1 MEKYK
6 RLFSIYNIY
15 YISKIEILK
24 CGAEQYNFKTK
35 DFELIYIINHHDKVN
50 AKISG
55 FSLIDFFNLKAF
67 EVYYKQKKKQE
78 ATKIINS
85 LSLRSKNIIQKYY
98 R

>member
-35 DFELIYIINHHDKVN
+35 DFELKYIINHHDKIN
-50 AKISG
+50 AKISNL
-55 FSLIDFFNLKAF
+55 SLIDFLNLNAF
-67 EVYYKQKKKQE
+67 EHYYRQKKKQE
-78 ATKIINS
+78 ATEIINT
-85 LSLRSKNIIQKYY
+85 LNVRSKKIIQKYY